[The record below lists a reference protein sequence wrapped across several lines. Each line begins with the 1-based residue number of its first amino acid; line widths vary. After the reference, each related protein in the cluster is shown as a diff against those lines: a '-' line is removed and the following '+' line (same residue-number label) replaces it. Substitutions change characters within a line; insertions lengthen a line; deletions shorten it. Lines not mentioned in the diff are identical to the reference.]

1 MINKVTIT
9 VSNDILNQ
17 LSKRRITKE
26 FTVTYN
32 NVNYENCILYYG
44 IGNVLLIKVTG
55 NLPIICK
62 LKDNNVSFLLGNKY
76 LEVINV

>member
-9 VSNDILNQ
+9 VNDDILNQ
-17 LSKRRITKE
+17 LNKRRITKE
-26 FTVTYN
+26 FTFIYN

-44 IGNVLLIKVTG
+44 IGNVLLIKITG
-55 NLPIICK
+55 NLPILCK